1 MENILLR
8 FFREI
13 YQHTPESVAG
23 YLDISPG
30 EYKDIETGEILLTVK
45 QARQLGK
52 LYNIK
57 GDYFYDAALQL
68 DLLLAKIEISKIQKT
83 KIQQML
89 QQLHQLQ
96 GHTASHEK
104 KNDNDAAFAIP

>member
-8 FFREI
+8 FFREM
-13 YQHTPESVAG
+13 YQHCPESVAG
-23 YLDISPG
+23 YLHISAG
-30 EYKDIETGEILLTVK
+30 EYKSIETGEILLTVK

-68 DLLLAKIEISKIQKT
+68 DLLLAKIEIGKIQKA
-83 KIQQML
+83 KIKQMVRQL
-89 QQLHQLQ
+89 QQLQSQTANQ
-96 GHTASHEK
+96 GR
-104 KNDNDAAFAIP
+104 KNDNAAR

>member
-8 FFREI
+8 FCREI
-13 YQHTPESVAG
+13 FQHSPESVAAC
-23 YLDISPG
+23 LHISAG
-30 EYKDIETGEILLTVK
+30 EYKSIETGEILLTVK

-52 LYNIK
+52 LYNIN

-68 DLLLAKIEISKIQKT
+68 DLLLAKIEIGKIQKA
-83 KIQQML
+83 KIKQMV

-96 GHTASHEK
+96 SYIASYERK
-104 KNDNDAAFAIP
+104 TDNVAW